1 MNIYAHKH
9 VERLL
14 RGDTVGLE
22 LKEVSKSFDKDDQP
36 FQVFSDITLHV
47 DSGQFVS
54 LLGPS
59 GCGKSTLLNIIA
71 GLEKATSG
79 EVLINGHQITGPGPD
94 RGVVFQEPALMP
106 WLNVL
111 ENVTFALKDL
121 RKDQQQERALKY
133 LKLVHLSKFVKA
145 YPHELSGGM
154 RQRVAIARALAMDP
168 HVLLMDEPFG
178 ALDEQ
183 TRMMLHKE
191 LLAIWEQTKKTI
203 VFVTH
208 NIREAVQLSDRIV
221 LMGTRPGRVIKEFEV
236 NLPRPR
242 STTDPEVAR
251 LEEEIMALL
260 GNEIEKVMREEMGD
274 EYGSEKGHLLR
285 RAAGTLGD

>member
-1 MNIYAHKH
+1 
-9 VERLL
+9 
-14 RGDTVGLE
+14 
-22 LKEVSKSFDKDDQP
+22 
-36 FQVFSDITLHV
+36 
-47 DSGQFVS
+47 
-54 LLGPS
+54 LGPS

>member
-1 MNIYAHKH
+1 